1 MTDNPTI
8 WRDMTAEEKGALLL
22 AHHEGKVIQLF
33 DKADLWFD
41 IEDPEFADGCA
52 YRVKPEP
59 TVETVTMAGGDG
71 NGWGFYQQ
79 AKRAIN
85 HTHRIT
91 FDLIDGDPDPSTIR
105 MEKLK

>member
-1 MTDNPTI
+1 MTEHPTI

-59 TVETVTMAGGDG
+59 TVETVTIYGPTP
-71 NGWGFYQQ
+71 NGSFVADPYPGHDYPLRVTY
-79 AKRAIN
+79 ATTRGKPDRA
-85 HTHRIT
+85 
-91 FDLIDGDPDPSTIR
+91 SIR
-105 MEKLK
+105 MEDVE

>member
-22 AHHEGKVIQLF
+22 AHHEGTVIQLF

-41 IEDPEFADGCA
+41 IEDPYFADGCA

-59 TVETVTMAGGDG
+59 TVETVTLYVWPEGFPPTSIGTIQLKDG
-71 NGWGFYQQ
+71 EY
-79 AKRAIN
+79 
-85 HTHRIT
+85 
-91 FDLIDGDPDPSTIR
+91 DPSTIR